1 LLATGTGTVISE
13 CFCFASGAAGT
24 GTDSPSA
31 DATLTA
37 EDNSEDSLLKTPVPV
52 AAASRLQKRRA
63 AQRESAS
70 ADFSDVTVGE
80 TTTPGSGERPSDRTL
95 RAEEQGSKTTFLV
108 EAATPSFLESPE
120 KKTGRAAMKARAKT
134 KATVADFEDI
144 TVNGANQEEPD
155 GSASDSYMEKGHQKS
170 GGPATP
176 SFLASPDEPPSRR
189 KQRFPSR
196 VAAAAASD
204 FSDISVAGDASHNK
218 EGRRESAAD
227 TSQGE
232 QNKTSTKEATT
243 PSFLASPEK
252 KAGRTARARAIPQA
266 GVSAFDD
273 VTVNEARHETETPQQ
288 ANPRDSRTDVESNR
302 GCAATPSFLASPDE
316 RSRAKSRFQRR
327 VGVATEAD
335 FDDISVRDATGQ
347 NSPQNGK
354 DQGAD
359 ASQREQSSNK
369 TSFLEA
375 ATPTFLASPAVK
387 AGRAGKGARGKSKTI
402 ATGTGVA
409 DFDNITLGDAESENR
424 SGGAE
429 ETSQREENSVNATLV
444 DVATPSFLASPA
456 EKTTRRQA
464 RTKKTGAAVD
474 NLADFTNLDR
484 SLTPK
489 SRETGQDAE
498 AVGSLTPSFLKD
510 STIQTSVRSARET
523 STRDDSSSA
532 ATPRRNRNEKK
543 DTSPAADSAE
553 ENKSKRA
560 EKVSEGPAGVEG
572 EEEGGR
578 GSEKSQKLEETRAL
592 RASRKSEV
600 LGYLV
605 RYGTYVPAPATDV

>member
-1 LLATGTGTVISE
+1 MSE
-13 CFCFASGAAGT
+13 WFCFTPGAAGT

-37 EDNSEDSLLKTPVPV
+37 EDNSEDSLLRTPVPV

-70 ADFSDVTVGE
+70 ADFNDVTVGE
-80 TTTPGSGERPSDRTL
+80 TTTPESGERPTDRTMN
-95 RAEEQGSKTTFLV
+95 EEQGGRTTFLV

-120 KKTGRAAMKARAKT
+120 KKTGRAAIKARVKT

-144 TVNGANQEEPD
+144 TVNGMSQQEESD
-155 GSASDSYMEKGHQKS
+155 RSAGISSIEKDHQKS
-170 GGPATP
+170 GHPATP
-176 SFLASPDEPPSRR
+176 SFLASPGEPSRR

-196 VAAAAASD
+196 VAAAGGAYD
-204 FSDISVAGDASHNK
+204 FSDISVTRDTSHNK
-218 EGRRESAAD
+218 EDRRESAGD
-227 TSQGE
+227 TSQRE
-232 QNKTSTKEATT
+232 QNKEATT

-252 KAGRTARARAIPQA
+252 KAGRTARARTIPQVP
-266 GVSAFDD
+266 VSAFDD
-273 VTVNEARHETETPQQ
+273 VTVSEVRPETPQQ
-288 ANPRDSRTDVESNR
+288 ASRTENDAENSR

-327 VGVATEAD
+327 GMAATEAD
-335 FDDISVRDATGQ
+335 FDDVSVRDASRQ

-354 DQGAD
+354 DKVAD
-359 ASQREQSSNK
+359 ASNREQSGK
-369 TSFLEA
+369 TSLLEA
-375 ATPTFLASPAVK
+375 VTPTFLASPAVK
-387 AGRAGKGARGKSKTI
+387 AGRLGKGARGKTR
-402 ATGTGVA
+402 AATGVA
-409 DFDNITLGDAESENR
+409 DFDDITLGDAAGENR

-429 ETSQREENSVNATLV
+429 EISQREENSVSATLV

-456 EKTTRRQA
+456 ERATRRQA
-464 RTKKTGAAVD
+464 RTKKTGAAAD

-484 SLTPK
+484 SLTAK
-489 SRETGQDAE
+489 SSETGQDGNP

-510 STIQTSVRSARET
+510 STIQTSVLSARET
-523 STRDDSSSA
+523 SARDDSSA

-553 ENKSKRA
+553 ENRSKRA

-572 EEEGGR
+572 EGEGDR

-605 RYGTYVPAPATDV
+605 RYGYSRCGHYDVRIFSHLLSEISFRSGLDLAD

>member
-1 LLATGTGTVISE
+1 MLATVINE
-13 CFCFASGAAGT
+13 CFCFAPGAAAT

-37 EDNSEDSLLKTPVPV
+37 ENNSEDSLLKTPVPV

-63 AQRESAS
+63 AQREPAQQAGGA
-70 ADFSDVTVGE
+70 ADFSDITVGE
-80 TTTPGSGERPSDRTL
+80 TTIPGSGERPTDKTMN
-95 RAEEQGSKTTFLV
+95 EEQGSRTTFLV

-120 KKTGRAAMKARAKT
+120 KKTGRAAIKARAKN

-144 TVNGANQEEPD
+144 TVNGMSQQEPD
-155 GSASDSYMEKGHQKS
+155 GSASDSYMEKGHEKN

-176 SFLASPDEPPSRR
+176 SFLASPDEPSRR

-196 VAAAAASD
+196 VATAASSD
-204 FSDISVAGDASHNK
+204 FYDISVTKDASHNK

-227 TSQGE
+227 TSQSE
-232 QNKTSTKEATT
+232 QNKEATT

-252 KAGRTARARAIPQA
+252 KAGRTAARARAIPQVR
-266 GVSAFDD
+266 VSAFDY
-273 VTVNEARHETETPQQ
+273 VTVSEVRPETPQQ
-288 ANPRDSRTDVESNR
+288 ATSRTEDDAENSR
-302 GCAATPSFLASPDE
+302 GCAATPSFLVSPDE

-335 FDDISVRDATGQ
+335 FDDISVRDATAQ
-347 NSPQNGK
+347 KSPQSGK
-354 DQGAD
+354 DQVAD
-359 ASQREQSSNK
+359 TSQREQGGSK
-369 TSFLEA
+369 TSLLEA
-375 ATPTFLASPAVK
+375 ATPTFLASPAVR
-387 AGRAGKGARGKSKTI
+387 AGRAGKGARGKI
-402 ATGTGVA
+402 RAATGVA
-409 DFDNITLGDAESENR
+409 DFDDITLGDAASENR

-429 ETSQREENSVNATLV
+429 ETSQREENSVSVTLV

-456 EKTTRRQA
+456 EKTTRRQV

-474 NLADFTNLDR
+474 LADFTNLDR

-489 SRETGQDAE
+489 SRETGQDADP
-498 AVGSLTPSFLKD
+498 AIGSLTPSFLKD
-510 STIQTSVRSARET
+510 STIQTSVRSAREA
-523 STRDDSSSA
+523 SVRDDSSA
-532 ATPRRNRNEKK
+532 ATPRRNRNEKTG
-543 DTSPAADSAE
+543 TSRAADSAE
-553 ENKSKRA
+553 ENRSERA
-560 EKVSEGPAGVEG
+560 EKVSEGPAGAE
-572 EEEGGR
+572 EEEGDR

-605 RYGTYVPAPATDV
+605 R